1 MKLSLITDDV
11 ALAVEAEQAGI
22 DRIMIDLER
31 DGKAERQAGRGLFLS
46 THRIESVARVKMALE
61 KTPLV
66 VRINPLSRRSRS
78 EIDALAGS
86 GADFIMLPYFSGLAD
101 VRMFLEIVRRR
112 TRVILLVE
120 TRSAASQLRA
130 LADEPGVDE
139 VHIGLNDLSISLGQ
153 DNLFEPI
160 RAGMIDDM
168 AAVLRDARLP
178 FGFGGIARLS
188 RQELP
193 IDPER
198 MLAEQVRLGAS
209 RGWLGRTF
217 RGDLERSR
225 AHGELAAEV
234 LAIREAV
241 RRWQSASP
249 GALLENRAA
258 LHRQAAGVAASTAG
272 DHRAPGVASLPIR
285 EPRTAR
291 TTSRAP
297 AGSPPACGR

>member
-46 THRIESVARVKMALE
+46 SHRIESVAPVKVALV

-66 VRINPLSRRSRS
+66 VRINPLGESSRS
-78 EIDALAGS
+78 EIDALVDG
-86 GADFIMLPYFSGLAD
+86 GADFIMLPYFSGLAEAR
-101 VRMFLEIVRRR
+101 VFLGLVRRR
-112 TRVILLVE
+112 ARVILLVE

-130 LADEPGVDE
+130 LVGEPGVDE

-160 RAGMIDDM
+160 CTGIIDEM
-168 AAVLRDARLP
+168 AAVLRAAGMP
-178 FGFGGIARLS
+178 FGLGGIGRLS

-193 IDPER
+193 VHPER

-217 RGDLERSR
+217 RGEMEQSR
-225 AHGELAAEV
+225 ARGELAAEV

-241 RRWQSASP
+241 RKWQAASP
-249 GALLENRAA
+249 GALLDNRAA
-258 LHRQAAGVAASTAG
+258 LHREAADFVASTDPRALRQERPCSLHSSAST
-272 DHRAPGVASLPIR
+272 HRG
-285 EPRTAR
+285 
-291 TTSRAP
+291 
-297 AGSPPACGR
+297 